1 MKPKFY
7 YSIFA
12 GEPKYERPEQRVA
25 FLKGISKKPNI
36 RYVETHEKYVQN
48 RTIQQN
54 KYYFGVVVKMI
65 VKETGSD
72 KETVHAELKKK
83 FLLIKDG
90 VMPVVGSTK
99 DLSTIDFMKY
109 SDECVLWAA
118 EFLQIIIPPPPYGDE
133 RTQDE

>member
-12 GEPKYERPEQRVA
+12 GEPKYEWPEQREA
-25 FLKGISKKPNI
+25 FLKGLKPNT

-54 KYYFGVVVKMI
+54 KYYFGVVVKTI

-72 KETVHAELKKK
+72 KKTVHAELKKK
-83 FLLIKDG
+83 FLLIEDG

-99 DLSTIDFMKY
+99 DLSTIGFMKY

-118 EFLQIIIPPPPYGDE
+118 EFLKITIPPPPYKDE
-133 RTQDE
+133 RTQNE